1 MRRLSA
7 HYIFPV
13 DTPPLKNGVIE
24 IDDDGTILNIIDT
37 HGKNKESAGTEFYNG
52 ILVPGFINTHCHLEL
67 SYLKGKITPQ
77 KGLASFIKELK
88 NIRND
93 TPSETIAAKADF
105 FDKLMW
111 QNGIVAVG
119 DISNDTVTYPLKKTS
134 KIYYHSFIEF
144 FGLVPENAK
153 TTYLATKEK
162 LKTLELFKLKGNLV
176 PHAPYSIAPELFTF
190 FKNDNHTPEEILS
203 VHFQESKSENDLKKN
218 G

>member
-77 KGLASFIKELK
+77 KGLASFSNLFPYD
-88 NIRND
+88 NNGCC
-93 TPSETIAAKADF
+93 SLF
-105 FDKLMW
+105 F
-111 QNGIVAVG
+111 
-119 DISNDTVTYPLKKTS
+119 
-134 KIYYHSFIEF
+134 
-144 FGLVPENAK
+144 
-153 TTYLATKEK
+153 TK
-162 LKTLELFKLKGNLV
+162 
-176 PHAPYSIAPELFTF
+176 PC
-190 FKNDNHTPEEILS
+190 
-203 VHFQESKSENDLKKN
+203 
-218 G
+218 